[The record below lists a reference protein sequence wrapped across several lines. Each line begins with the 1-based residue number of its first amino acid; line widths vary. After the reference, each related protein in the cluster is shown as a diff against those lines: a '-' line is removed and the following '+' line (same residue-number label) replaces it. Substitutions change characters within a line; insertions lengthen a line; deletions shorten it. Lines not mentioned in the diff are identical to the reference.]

1 MMASVR
7 PTVDSSVFAPQLD
20 AAIQQGE
27 FELYYQP
34 LIDISNASI
43 HGVEALIRWNHPER
57 GPLQPADFIHVA
69 EESGSIVPMGSW
81 VLRQACTD
89 FRRMRLAK
97 GDLLLSVN
105 VSTRQLD
112 EPTFISDLS
121 DILQETGMPARL
133 LQLEITESIFLMDS
147 VVVGALF
154 EAIRALG
161 VKIAFDDFGTGYS
174 SLSYL
179 ERFHVDV
186 LKVDQYF
193 VQHMSDGHVSTEIVE
208 WIVRLA
214 RIVGT
219 GVSAEGVESRE
230 QAAALLGLGCNIAQG
245 FLYSKPVPLNE
256 ILAMLQHVPVE
267 ASGQRKAVHAR
278 PDVGWTP
285 GSALYAMS

>member
-1 MMASVR
+1 MMDPVR
-7 PTVDSSVFAPQLD
+7 PTADSSVFAPQLD

-34 LIDISNASI
+34 LIDISDASI

-69 EESGSIVPMGSW
+69 EESGSIVPIGSW

-89 FRRMRLAK
+89 FRRMRRAK
-97 GDLLLSVN
+97 DGLMLSVN

-112 EPTFISDLS
+112 EPSFISDLS
-121 DILQETGMPARL
+121 DILRETGMPAQL

-193 VQHMSDGHVSTEIVE
+193 VQHMSDGHVSAEIVE

-245 FLYSKPVPLNE
+245 FLYSKPVPLNS
-256 ILAMLQHVPVE
+256 ILAMLQHVPAE
-267 ASGQRKAVHAR
+267 AGQRKAVRAR
-278 PDVGWTP
+278 ADVGWTP